1 MALLDEVF
9 GNLGTTLLIGVSAAL
24 VAPVLLPAAGSVLR
38 PVAKGLIKG
47 GLYLVDAAQE
57 VIAEGSEQLSDLVAE
72 VQAERTAAATSA
84 TRMSAPE
91 Q

>member
-9 GNLGTTLLIGVSAAL
+9 GNLGTTLLIGVGAAL

>member
-9 GNLGTTLLIGVSAAL
+9 GNLGTTLLIGVGAAL

-38 PVAKGLIKG
+38 PVAKSLIKG

>member
-1 MALLDEVF
+1 MALLDDTV
-9 GNLGTTLLIGVSAAL
+9 GSLGTTVLLGVGAVL
-24 VAPVLLPAAGSVLR
+24 VAPVLFPTAGAVLR

-57 VIAEGSEQLSDLVAE
+57 IIAEGSEQLSDLVAE
-72 VQAERTAAATSA
+72 VKAERAVAAPSATAAS
-84 TRMSAPE
+84 E

>member
-1 MALLDEVF
+1 MALLDDVL
-9 GNLGTTLLIGVSAAL
+9 GNLGTTLLIGVGAAL
-24 VAPVLLPAAGSVLR
+24 VAPVLLPVVGAVLR

-57 VIAEGSEQLSDLVAE
+57 IVAEGSEQLSDLVAE
-72 VQAERTAAATSA
+72 VQAERALAATTVA
-84 TRMSAPE
+84 TTPPPE

>member
-1 MALLDEVF
+1 MAVLEDTL
-9 GNLGTTLLIGVSAAL
+9 GSLGTAVLIGVGAAL
-24 VAPVLLPAAGSVLR
+24 LAPVLFPAAGAVLR

-57 VIAEGSEQLSDLVAE
+57 ILAEGSEQLSDLVAE
-72 VQAERTAAATSA
+72 VRAERAAEAASA
-84 TRMSAPE
+84 AKASH

>member
-1 MALLDEVF
+1 MALLDDTLSS
-9 GNLGTTLLIGVSAAL
+9 LGTAVLIGVGVAL
-24 VAPVLLPAAGSVLR
+24 VAPVLFPAAGAVLR

-57 VIAEGSEQLSDLVAE
+57 IIAEGSEQLSDLVAE
-72 VQAERTAAATSA
+72 VKAERAAAATSA
-84 TRMSAPE
+84 TAAPE